1 MDNLRAVIR
10 NLFCYVSPQKILE
23 GKINY
28 DSISEETF
36 RQLGSGYITQY
47 SNDELYNMY
56 HYLENEFRWQNR
68 KLKGEMPGVAGKE
81 TDRLKV
87 FDALVAFNYEVLIEE
102 NGMPL
107 CRYTQL
113 LRWRDMVIA
122 LEEDLFITSFLAHK
136 DSLMKRNRTNFF
148 WKPVIG
154 HNNHALNCLVAKGVA
169 ENHFHLK
176 GSAPHFHLSWLSI
189 MNQVDCREFE
199 DRFQE
204 YEENRLQKNL
214 SLDAEHS
221 IGMLAHMWKQ
231 AALIRLFLFSVL
243 KDDCL
248 EWPDVYVPVEA
259 VMGRLRD
266 QNACDRFAGILK
278 QKGIRNCQSIRL
290 EEYIGLLGEQEES
303 IRKWHAENM
312 VRKLLNDSSR
322 LKDDAGIIQENIYR
336 FREKYGKREQD
347 YMISENWL
355 AQNGERDLNGPLSGE
370 RWFLYRMFCA
380 VYSQDTEMEPY
391 INLFYLYLVLK
402 ANIRRELV
410 QANRNVGFDN
420 FQRYQDRK
428 DVFLDNETYGRIYV
442 RMAVRDTIYN
452 QHITSLEARI
462 APKKTKDENRDIIRK
477 NDKWITESLPEEEK
491 RRLKSVYFYV
501 FHFIKESERVNQD
514 LPYLEECRH
523 YEKRQKIREQAMAIA
538 ALRESG
544 EPEAGRVKGIDAC
557 APELWCRPEVFAQTF
572 RFLKSHW
579 VDYSSCKTLLA
590 TYHVG
595 EDFLDVID
603 GLRAIDEAI
612 RFLNL
617 QCGDRLGHALAL
629 GIDIDDWYESKT
641 YKILINKMGYLD
653 NLVWLYSKL
662 RLYNIQGCD
671 GVKSYIE
678 KRFHEYFI
686 EIYEN
691 SIEKEELHDIVVKAG
706 KYFSKYDI
714 EHNYYHDNLMFG
726 IGEYYDSW
734 KLRGDNPELYREGF
748 FKQRG
753 EIIDTWDDYAVN
765 KNFPKNYK
773 IRYNPEVAILY
784 YLYHYNQKV
793 KLTGGQM
800 VEVKVSRSM
809 VEAVK
814 KVRDMMQREICRIG
828 IGIETNPTSNYLIG
842 TFRRYD
848 RHPIINWY
856 NYGLTL
862 NQEALDRCPQMQVSI
877 NTDDQGV
884 FSTYIENEYAYLALA
899 LEKCRDENEICKY
912 NRTMILQWLDNIRRM
927 GIDQSFASER
937 RLHFDEF

>member
-23 GKINY
+23 GKICY

-47 SNDELYNMY
+47 SNDELCNMY
-56 HYLENEFRWQNR
+56 YYLENEFRWQDR
-68 KLKGEMPGVAGKE
+68 RLKGEVPGAAGRDTGK
-81 TDRLKV
+81 LKV
-87 FDALVAFNYEVLIEE
+87 FDALVAFNYAVLIEE

-107 CRYTQL
+107 CQYAQL
-113 LRWRDMVIA
+113 LRWRDMITA

-136 DSLMKRNRTNFF
+136 DSLTKRARRNFY

-176 GSAPHFHLSWLSI
+176 GSAPQFHLSWIRI
-189 MNQVDCREFE
+189 MNQIDQQEFE
-199 DRFQE
+199 DRFEE
-204 YEENRLQKNL
+204 YEGNRLQKNL
-214 SLDAEHS
+214 RLDTGYSADSLN
-221 IGMLAHMWKQ
+221 HMWRQ

-243 KDDCL
+243 KEDCL
-248 EWPDVYVPVEA
+248 KWPEAYVPVKTIEDSLQDKC
-259 VMGRLRD
+259 MYHKLTER
-266 QNACDRFAGILK
+266 LK
-278 QKGIRNCQSIRL
+278 QKGIESHQRVRL
-290 EEYIGLLGEQEES
+290 DEYADLLGEQEEA
-303 IRKWHAENM
+303 IRRWHSECM
-312 VRKLLNDSSR
+312 VKELLSDGSR
-322 LKDDAGIIQENIYR
+322 LKDYAGIIQENIYG
-336 FREKYGKREQD
+336 FREKYGKRELD
-347 YMISENWL
+347 YMICENWL
-355 AQNGERDLNGPLSGE
+355 AGNGEKDLNGPLSGE
-370 RWFLYRMFCA
+370 RWFLYRMFYA
-380 VYSQDTEMEPY
+380 VYSQETRIKPY
-391 INLFYLYLVLK
+391 VNLFYLYLVLK

-410 QANRNVGFDN
+410 QTNKNVGFDN

-428 DVFLDNETYGRIYV
+428 DVFVEKSIYERVYV

-462 APKKTKDENRDIIRK
+462 APKRSKEENRDAIRR
-477 NDKWITESLPEEEK
+477 NDEWITESLNNEEEK
-491 RRLKSVYFYV
+491 QRLMDTYFYV
-501 FHFIKESERVNQD
+501 IHFTKESERVNEN
-514 LPYLEECRH
+514 LLYLEECRH
-523 YEKRQKIREQAMAIA
+523 YQKRQEIKEQALAIA

-544 EPEAGRVKGIDAC
+544 EPEAGRIKGIDAC
-557 APELWCRPEVFAQTF
+557 APEIWCRPEVFAQTF

-579 VDYSSCKTLLA
+579 VDFPSCKTLLA

-612 RFLNL
+612 HFLNL

-629 GIDIDDWYESKT
+629 GIDIDDWYESKS

-653 NLVWLYSKL
+653 NLVWLYSRL
-662 RLYNIQGCD
+662 RLYNIEGCD
-671 GVKSYIE
+671 GAKSYIE

-691 SIEKEELHDIVVKAG
+691 NIGNDELQDIMVKAG
-706 KYFSKYDI
+706 KYFRKYDI
-714 EHNYYHDNLMFG
+714 EQNYYHHNLMFG
-726 IGEYYDSW
+726 ISEYYDSW

-753 EIIDTWDDYAVN
+753 EIIDAWDDYAVN

-773 IRYNPEVAILY
+773 IRYNPEAAILY
-784 YLYHYNQKV
+784 HLYHYNRKV

-800 VEVKVSRSM
+800 VEVKVHRSI

-814 KVRDMMQREICRIG
+814 KVRDRMQREICRIG
-828 IGIETNPTSNYLIG
+828 IGIETNPSSNFLIG

-862 NQEALDRCPQMQVSI
+862 DQEALERCPQMQVSI

-899 LEKCRDENEICKY
+899 LEKCRDENGVCKY
-912 NRTMILQWLDNIRRM
+912 SRTMILQWLDNIRKM
-927 GIDQSFASER
+927 GIDQSFSQKNGT
-937 RLHFDEF
+937 FP